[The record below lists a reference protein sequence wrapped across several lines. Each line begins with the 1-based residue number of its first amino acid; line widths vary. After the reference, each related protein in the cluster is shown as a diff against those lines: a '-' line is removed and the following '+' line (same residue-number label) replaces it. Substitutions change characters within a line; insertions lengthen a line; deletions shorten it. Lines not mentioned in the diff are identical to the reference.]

1 MIEQTCVSDEN
12 SGCVPSA
19 VSVRFLSGLFWLLT
33 AGFSSMTDMKD
44 AKTGLWSDVRRE
56 GSES

>member
-19 VSVRFLSGLFWLLT
+19 VSVRLLSGSFGLLT
-33 AGFSSMTDMKD
+33 AGFNSMADRND
-44 AKTGLWSDVRRE
+44 AKTGL
-56 GSES
+56 